1 MTWIDYVI
9 LGAVAVVFGGIIAY
23 LVAAKK
29 KNAGGCGCGCKGCP
43 SANACSTARN
53 CKEEK

>member
-9 LGAVAVVFGGIIAY
+9 LGAVAVAFGGIIAY

-29 KNAGGCGCGCKGCP
+29 KNVGGCGCGCKGCP